1 MVDGLVPMDSFSK
14 GRNERKAK
22 GEKEVLLRSRLDCMI
37 CGCKVHSLCTP
48 CFSELESDVV
58 CAVSLPLSGLPT
70 HCAVLGP
77 GLAWSRVVLPQPGAE
92 AFVCCFGCLSS
103 QAGVKPV
110 DDLPHYAAVGEVPL
124 RTRNLAWR
132 SRKQWI
138 MALGVGN
145 PNAEARRM
153 LDR

>member
-1 MVDGLVPMDSFSK
+1 MLF
-14 GRNERKAK
+14 
-22 GEKEVLLRSRLDCMI
+22 
-37 CGCKVHSLCTP
+37 
-48 CFSELESDVV
+48 

-70 HCAVLGP
+70 HCAVLAR

-92 AFVCCFGCLSS
+92 AFICRSVWLSQQPS
-103 QAGVKPV
+103 RREARGRPLTLRCSRQGDFVLVIWPG
-110 DDLPHYAAVGEVPL
+110 AAE
-124 RTRNLAWR
+124 
-132 SRKQWI
+132 KQWI